1 MGAGDPHAPPPERRG
16 MTEGHQPNRDLRPI
30 PEVRRLRP
38 APRPPDPIPSLSIGG
53 IEDSLCIN
61 RASATGETRAGFER
75 EAARWRAH
83 LADVDDQLEIYA
95 HAGAK

>member
-1 MGAGDPHAPPPERRG
+1 MRHHQKDQDDRGASTEPGPPADSRG
-16 MTEGHQPNRDLRPI
+16 PTTSPGTTSS
-30 PEVRRLRP
+30 
-38 APRPPDPIPSLSIGG
+38 DPIPSLSIGG